1 MTTLLIVNPTAGSGR
16 AGRVAAEAHDAAR
29 GAWGPVDRIDTMGPG
44 DATGIASRAADH
56 GVERIL
62 VLGGDGTLHEAVNG
76 VLQLPAERRPP
87 IGIIPAGTG
96 NDYAKMCGTV
106 GHTPSRAVAR
116 LRTATVRH
124 FDVGEAWGEYF
135 INSVGIGFDAE
146 VAREVN
152 RGKLGSG
159 LPAYLRA
166 VGRVLRRFE
175 AMELEVEGD
184 GQRFRDRLLLLEI
197 GIGPCVGGGFRLTPG
212 ARPDDGVFDICA
224 IQHSSALGVFV
235 KLPLAIMGQHVR
247 LRRQVRSFQS
257 TRLSVVSRNGPL
269 HAQFDGE
276 IREVSGR
283 MELTSVP
290 AALPVLVAS

>member
-16 AGRVAAEAHDAAR
+16 AGRVAGEAHEAAR
-29 GAWGPVDRIDTMGPG
+29 GAWGPVDRIDTMAPG
-44 DATGIASRAADH
+44 DATGIAARAADH
-56 GVERIL
+56 GAERIL

-76 VLQLPAERRPP
+76 VLQLPAGRRPP

-106 GHTPSRAVAR
+106 GHTPARAIAR
-116 LRTATVRH
+116 LRDATVRH
-124 FDVGEAWGEYF
+124 FDVGEAWGEFF

-166 VGRVLRRFE
+166 VGKVLRRFE

-212 ARPDDGVFDICA
+212 ARPDDGVFDVCA

-247 LRRQVRSFQS
+247 LRRQVRSFQC
-257 TRLSVVSRNGPL
+257 TRLSVVSQNGPL

-290 AALPVLVAS
+290 GALPVLVAS

>member
-16 AGRVAAEAHDAAR
+16 AGRVSGEAHEAAR
-29 GAWGPVDRIDTMGPG
+29 RAWGPVDRIDTTAPG
-44 DATGIASRAADH
+44 DAVAIAARAADH
-56 GVERIL
+56 GAERIL

-76 VLQLPAERRPP
+76 VLKVPADRRPP

-96 NDYAKMCGTV
+96 NDYAKMCGTA
-106 GHTPSRAVAR
+106 GHSPARAVER
-116 LRTATVRH
+116 LRTAAVRH
-124 FDVGEAWGEYF
+124 YDVGEAWGEYF

-166 VGRVLRRFE
+166 VGKVLRRFE

-184 GQRFRDRLLLLEI
+184 GQRFHDRLLLLEI

-212 ARPDDGVFDICA
+212 ARPDDGVFDVCA

-235 KLPLAIMGQHVR
+235 KLPLAILGQHVR
-247 LRRQVRSFQS
+247 LRRQVRSFQC
-257 TRLSVVSRNGPL
+257 TRLSVASMNGPL

-283 MELTSVP
+283 MDLACVA
-290 AALPVLVAS
+290 AALPVLVAE